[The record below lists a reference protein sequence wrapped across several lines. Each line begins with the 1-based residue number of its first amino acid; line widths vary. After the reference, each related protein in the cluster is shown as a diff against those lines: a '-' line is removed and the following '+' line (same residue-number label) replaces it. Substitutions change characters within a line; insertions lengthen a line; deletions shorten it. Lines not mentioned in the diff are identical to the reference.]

1 MELQGK
7 VAVITGAAS
16 GIGWATASL
25 FAELGA
31 TVIGVDADEARLRRL
46 AALGPSVHAVH
57 ADITD
62 AGAPTAVIER
72 AEGVGGPMCSSTM
85 PR

>member
-31 TVIGVDADEARLRRL
+31 TVIGVDADEARLRGL
-46 AALGPSVHAVH
+46 AALGPAS
-57 ADITD
+57 IRCTLTSPTP
-62 AGAPTAVIER
+62 AP
-72 AEGVGGPMCSSTM
+72 P